1 MGLPSKVKNI
11 LDLKRINSNNEI
23 IIPNFFYYNKK
34 ELIENIEII
43 SKKIFEFNKES
54 DLIIRSS
61 ANDEDNDTSN
71 AGKYSSLV
79 LFKKSKYKKTELKNK
94 LKIFVKQFKKQNDY
108 IIFQEYIKKVN
119 YAGVIFTS
127 EINYDSPYIVINYDE
142 TGKTNL
148 ITSGQKNLNQKN
160 LFIFKKDNFL
170 APKKFIKL
178 IKLIFILEKKFNNNR
193 LDIEFA
199 IKKEKIYIFQIR
211 KLANQKRNIISK
223 KKIFDVLTNINK
235 KITKFQLKNTLH
247 GKTSYF
253 SNMSDWNPAEMLGN
267 KPNYL
272 GLTIYKELIT
282 NNIWSQQRKSYGY
295 KDVSP
300 YELLINFAGSPYI
313 DLRTDLNSFLP
324 KNLPIKLG
332 DKIINNSLNLIRKNP
347 YLHDKIEF
355 ECINTCLSLD
365 TKNKVKFL
373 NKKEQ
378 NIYLDELKKI
388 TNNAINE
395 KLLNTEINK
404 IKSFL
409 ESLKV
414 IKKKKISTIQK
425 IFYIN
430 YLTKEKASLPFA
442 GLARI
447 AFISTKILK
456 DLNKIGLITEEYLRI
471 FFSKINSINI
481 KLNQE
486 LCKIKSSKNGK
497 KKFLDYFGHLRPS
510 TYDINSKN
518 YLENFDNYF
527 KNYSTQI
534 YKKIYKKN
542 SLQNKKK
549 IETEFK
555 KLGYNFSVSQFL
567 KIAQKAI
574 NYREEGK
581 FIYSKG
587 VNEILCQIL
596 LLGKEMKIKRND
608 LAHLDYNIILNA
620 NSNLESEKFKKTVNR
635 NINKNKNSKKIL
647 DLIKLPDIIFKEDD
661 PFCYEDDNVKG
672 NFVTLEECYGDIK
685 KINTHLLDTNSLN
698 NKIIF
703 IESADPGY
711 DFIFNFNIKGL
722 VTKYG
727 GLNSHMSIRCL
738 ELNIPAVI
746 GIGDKKYKDLSN
758 SNKIFINC
766 KKEIIDKIN

>member
-1 MGLPSKVKNI
+1 MRLPSKIKNI
-11 LDLKRINSNNEI
+11 LDLKKKNLNTKIVV
-23 IIPNFFYYNKK
+23 PFFFYYSKK
-34 ELIENIEII
+34 KLIKNIEII
-43 SKKIFEFNKES
+43 SKKILKFNKKN
-54 DLIIRSS
+54 DLIVRSS
-61 ANDEDNDTSN
+61 AKDEDNDTSN
-71 AGKYSSLV
+71 AGKYSSLI
-79 LFKKSKYKKTELKNK
+79 LLKKSKYKRTEVKDKLKN
-94 LKIFVKQFKKQNDY
+94 FVKQFKNQDDY
-108 IIFQEYIKKVN
+108 IIFQKYIKKVD

-127 EINYDSPYIVINYDE
+127 EINYDTPYITINYDV

-148 ITSGQKNLNQKN
+148 ITSGQKNTDQKN

-170 APKKFIKL
+170 APKKFVKL
-178 IKLIFILEKKFNNNR
+178 VKFILILEKKFNSNR

-199 IKKEKIYIFQIR
+199 IKKGEIYIFQIR
-211 KLANQKRNIISK
+211 KLAKQKKNIVSK
-223 KKIFDVLTNINK
+223 NKIFDVLTNINK
-235 KITKFQLKNTLH
+235 KIKKFQSKNTLN

-267 KPNYL
+267 KPSYL

-324 KNLPIKLG
+324 KNIPFKLG
-332 DKIINNSLNLIRKNP
+332 DKIINNSLNLIKKKP

-355 ECINTCLSLD
+355 ECINTCLSID

-373 NKKEQ
+373 NKKEK
-378 NIYLDELKKI
+378 NIYLNELKKI

-395 KLLNTEINK
+395 KLLNKEINK
-404 IKSFL
+404 IKSFS

-414 IKKKKISTIQK
+414 IKEKKINTIQK

-447 AFISTKILK
+447 AFISIKILK
-456 DLNKIGLITEEYLRI
+456 DLNKIGLIEDEYLRI

-481 KLNQE
+481 KLNHE
-486 LCKIKSSKNGK
+486 LDKIKSNKYGK

-527 KNYSTQI
+527 KNYSPGI
-534 YKKIYKKN
+534 YKKINKKK
-542 SLQNKKK
+542 SLKNKKK

-555 KLGYNFSVSQFL
+555 KLGYNFSIFKFL
-567 KIAQKAI
+567 KIAKKAI

-587 VNEILCQIL
+587 VNEILSQII
-596 LLGKEMKIKRND
+596 LLGKEMNIKRND
-608 LAHLDYNIILNA
+608 LGYLDYNIILNA
-620 NSNLESEKFKKTVNR
+620 NSNLESEKFKKTIIKNVK
-635 NINKNKNSKKIL
+635 KNKNSKKIL
-647 DLIKLPDIIFKEDD
+647 DLIKLPDIIFTEDD
-661 PFCYEDDNVKG
+661 PFYYENDIVKG
-672 NFVTLEECYGDIK
+672 NFVTLKECFGDILMLK
-685 KINTHLLDTNSLN
+685 THLINTKNLK

-746 GIGDKKYKDLSN
+746 GIGEKKYNDLTN
-758 SNKIFINC
+758 GNKIFINC
-766 KKEIIDKIN
+766 EKEIIDKIN

>member
-1 MGLPSKVKNI
+1 MRLPSKIRNI
-11 LDLKRINSNNEI
+11 LDLKKNNLSI
-23 IIPNFFYYNKK
+23 KIVVPFFFYYSKK
-34 ELIENIEII
+34 ELIKNIEII
-43 SKKIFEFNKES
+43 SKKIFKFNKKN

-61 ANDEDNDTSN
+61 AKDEDNDTSN
-71 AGKYSSLV
+71 AGKYSSLIV
-79 LFKKSKYKKTELKNK
+79 LKKSKIKRREIKNK
-94 LKIFVKQFKKQNDY
+94 LKNFVKQFKNQNDY
-108 IIFQEYIKKVN
+108 IIFQKYIENVD

-127 EINYDSPYIVINYDE
+127 EINYDTPYITINYDK

-148 ITSGQKNLNQKN
+148 ITSGQKNINQKN

-170 APKKFIKL
+170 APKKFVKL
-178 IKLIFILEKKFNNNR
+178 VKFILILEKKFNNNR

-199 IKKEKIYIFQIR
+199 IKKGEIYIFQIR
-211 KLANQKRNIISK
+211 KLAKLKKNIISK
-223 KKIFDVLTNINK
+223 NKISDVLTNINK
-235 KITKFQLKNTLH
+235 KITKFKSKNTLN

-267 KPNYL
+267 KPSYL

-300 YELLINFAGSPYI
+300 YELLISFAGSPYI

-324 KNLPIKLG
+324 KNMPFKLG
-332 DKIINNSLNLIRKNP
+332 DKIINNSLNLLKKKP

-355 ECINTCLSLD
+355 ECINTCLSID
-365 TKNKVKFL
+365 TKDKVKFL
-373 NKKEQ
+373 NKKEK
-378 NIYLDELKKI
+378 NIYLNELRKI

-395 KLLNTEINK
+395 KLLNKEINN
-404 IKSFL
+404 IKSF
-409 ESLKV
+409 SKNLKE
-414 IKKKKISTIQK
+414 IKEKKINTIQK

-430 YLTKEKASLPFA
+430 YLTKKKASLPFA

-456 DLNKIGLITEEYLRI
+456 DLNKIGLIENEYLRI

-481 KLNQE
+481 KLNHK
-486 LCKIKSSKNGK
+486 LDKIKSNKFSK

-527 KNYSTQI
+527 KNYTPGI
-534 YKKIYKKN
+534 YKKINKKN
-542 SLQNKKK
+542 LLINKKK
-549 IETEFK
+549 IETKFK
-555 KLGYNFSVSQFL
+555 KLGYNFSILEFL
-567 KIAQKAI
+567 KIAKKAI

-581 FIYSKG
+581 FVYSKG
-587 VNEILCQIL
+587 VNEILTQII
-596 LLGKEMKIKRND
+596 LLGKEMNIKRND
-608 LAHLDYNIILNA
+608 LAYLDYNIVLSA
-620 NSNLESEKFKKTVNR
+620 NSNLESEKFKKTIIE
-635 NINKNKNSKKIL
+635 NIKKNKNSKKIL
-647 DLIKLPDIIFKEDD
+647 DLIKLPDIIFTEKDL
-661 PFCYEDDNVKG
+661 FYYENDIVKG
-672 NFVTLEECYGDIK
+672 NFVTLKECYGDILMLK
-685 KINTHLLDTNSLN
+685 TQSINTKNFK

-711 DFIFNFNIKGL
+711 DFIFNFDIKGL

-727 GLNSHMSIRCL
+727 GANSHMSIRCL

-746 GIGDKKYKDLSN
+746 GIGEKKYNDLIN
-758 SNKIFINC
+758 GNKIYINC